1 MKVKAQNLTI
11 GYPGNSIL
19 QNIDFEVSAG
29 DFVVVLGKNGSGKS
43 TLLKTLSGILPKL
56 SGDIYFE
63 QENFDKIK
71 QLNKYVSIVLTDKI
85 EVPLSVYE
93 ILQLGRQAFTDAFDR
108 LQDSDRIAIEELAK
122 SLSIKHLLNRKIYEL
137 SDGERQKVMLGR
149 ALAQE
154 TPILLLDE
162 PTTHLDLENKAI
174 LLKLLKKMSQEQNK
188 IIIFS
193 THDINLVL
201 ALSPKIW
208 LINDQQFRV
217 IDLKKQNQEEI
228 FQIFDSQHIIYDEN
242 NRQFRVNFE

>member
-108 LQDSDRIAIEELAK
+108 LQDSDRIAIEKLAK
-122 SLSIKHLLNRKIYEL
+122 SLNIKHLLNRKIYEL

-174 LLKLLKKMSQEQNK
+174 ILKLLKKMSQEQNK

-208 LINDQQFRV
+208 LIDDQQFRV
-217 IDLKKQNQEEI
+217 IDLNNQNQKEI

-242 NRQFRVNFE
+242 NRQFRINFE